1 MRIDVALVELGLC
14 ESRNK
19 AARLIENGKVTVDG
33 VKVKKP
39 SEQYEQGEIKIEY
52 EKYVSR
58 GGYKL
63 EEALD
68 KFSLDVNGK
77 SSLDIG
83 ASTGGFTDCLLKHG
97 VKKAVCIDVGEGQL
111 HTSLKNDPRVTS
123 FEKVNARSLD
133 ENMFG
138 EMFDI
143 VVCDVSFISQSLIY
157 ESVSK
162 VLKQNGS
169 FISLI
174 KPQFEVGRKNIG
186 KNGIVKN
193 EKAVLEA
200 FSYLKTESE
209 KYNLTIE
216 KIIPSP
222 ILGGDG
228 NKEYLA
234 LIKKHS

>member
-19 AARLIENGKVTVDG
+19 AARLIESGKVTVDG
-33 VKVKKP
+33 KKIEKT
-39 SEQYEQGEIKIEY
+39 SEKYEQGEIKIEY
-52 EKYVSR
+52 EKFVSR

-68 KFSLDVNGK
+68 QFAIDVVGMTA
-77 SSLDIG
+77 LDIG
-83 ASTGGFTDCLLKHG
+83 ASTGGFTDCLLQRG
-97 VKKAVCIDVGEGQL
+97 AKKVVCVDVGEDQL
-111 HTSLKNDPRVTS
+111 HQKLRNDARVTS
-123 FEKVNARSLD
+123 YEKINARYLEETMFD
-133 ENMFG
+133 EK
-138 EMFDI
+138 FDI
-143 VVCDVSFISQSLIY
+143 VVTDVSFISQSLIY

-162 VLKQNGS
+162 VLKPNGL
-169 FISLI
+169 FVSLI
-174 KPQFEVGRKNIG
+174 KPQFEVGKKNIG

-200 FSYLKTESE
+200 IDNLKQISQ
-209 KYNLTIE
+209 KYKLHIE
-216 KIIPSP
+216 KIVPSP

-234 LIKKHS
+234 LIKLLG

>member
-19 AARLIENGKVTVDG
+19 AARLIESGKVSVDG
-33 VKVKKP
+33 NIGKKT

-52 EKYVSR
+52 EKFVSR

-63 EEALD
+63 EKALD
-68 KFSLDVNGK
+68 SFKIDVRGMIA
-77 SSLDIG
+77 LDIG
-83 ASTGGFTDCLLKHG
+83 ASTGGFTDCLLQRG
-97 VKKAVCIDVGEGQL
+97 AKKVVCIDVGEDQL
-111 HTSLKNDPRVTS
+111 HKTLRDDERVIS
-123 FEKVNARSLD
+123 YEKVNARYLD
-133 ENMFG
+133 ESMFG
-138 EMFDI
+138 EKFDI
-143 VVCDVSFISQSLIY
+143 IVTDVSFISQSLIY

-162 VLKQNGS
+162 VINPEGV

-174 KPQFEVGRKNIG
+174 KPQFEVGKKNIG

-193 EKAVLEA
+193 EKAVEEA
-200 FSYLKTESE
+200 ISFLKTES
-209 KYNLTIE
+209 LRFGLQIE
-216 KIIPSP
+216 NIVSSP

-234 LIKKHS
+234 LIKKQ